1 MLKFSCFRFVF
12 KSIRRDESAKDKEL
26 MYLIKISILARR
38 LKMKKQVLLV
48 LFTALLLL
56 TLFVTPRNIHADS
69 FMLGNGSFNNA
80 AYPKTGWAAPWIL
93 YQSPDATANGYV
105 LTSRPADGKYV
116 VTVTHPGINDWDV
129 QFRHQNLVLRK
140 GVTYTWGF
148 TIKSNVDVTL
158 KGAALTWSDEP
169 WYPDFDCT
177 PKIKL
182 KAGQEV
188 KYLRTFTM
196 DQDYKQAY
204 FVVYLSDLSKIKKD
218 SNKKVESITPYTIT
232 MDNFTLVGGENTQQP
247 KPRTISPFR
256 VNFEGYIPDGKKIA
270 ILVDSSKSQLD
281 WQLKDGNNKVLASGF
296 TTVLG
301 TDASSGD
308 HIHLIDF
315 SFFNDPSVG
324 TAYLYA
330 KNGTL
335 ECPDQITMKYDLY
348 KNLKYNALNFFY
360 QQRSGIAINLPLNMA
375 LRRPAGHVDQNG
387 NPSDI
392 GEPVSDEIGNAFL
405 VNQGYKKSDYSSV
418 NAAKGWYDAG
428 DHGKYVPS
436 GALALW
442 LMQNQYERTLY
453 ISGAKPEAYAD
464 GTMRIPEKSNSYPDI
479 LDEARW
485 EMEMLLGLQVKSG
498 AKKGM
503 VHHKFHDTVWA
514 MTPKKPSDNKLERV
528 AYPPSTSATL
538 AFAAVAAQSYRLW
551 KNLDKSFADTCLTAA
566 KEAWNAAL
574 KYPNEYTRTLFMD
587 DTDGCDKRRENR
599 VDYGGGYYECQSYDS
614 NEKIKV
620 KGDNTDEL
628 FWAACELYLATG
640 GNSYSNVINN
650 SKHFGW
656 NVGLKGVNN
665 AGEEGPF
672 DWRDTAALGSLSLA
686 LLSPNSNYKSIA
698 KNQINNYANAV
709 LNVMKGQKYPVPI
722 TKYYWGSNSNVLNR
736 AIILAY
742 AYDLNNRNKQYLD
755 GVTQCMDYLLGT
767 NANFISYVT
776 SDNSNSTFYAKNPH
790 HRFWAKQVNPDYP
803 SPPPG
808 VIVGGPCQ
816 VVEDYDIF
824 MQETEFPLS
833 NVLIGNTYK
842 RFADVYPQK
851 CYIDHCDA
859 YACNEVAVNW
869 NAALAWVAGFVDEAV
884 NYDITPPAA
893 PWNLRCASRTSTTI
907 SLQWDPTWDNKKVAK
922 YQVYQNGTLIS
933 TTSSLTYNVKNLK
946 ANTTYRFSVRAVDL
960 AGNISGH
967 SSALNVTTLP

>member
-1 MLKFSCFRFVF
+1 
-12 KSIRRDESAKDKEL
+12 
-26 MYLIKISILARR
+26 
-38 LKMKKQVLLV
+38 MKKQILLT
-48 LFTALLLL
+48 LFAALLLL
-56 TLFVTPRNIHADS
+56 TVFTTPRNIHAYES
-69 FMLGNGSFNNA
+69 MLGNGSFNNA
-80 AYPKTGWAAPWIL
+80 SYPKTGWASPWVL
-93 YQSPDATANGYV
+93 YQSPDATAIGYV
-105 LTSRPADGKYV
+105 ETTRPAQGKYKV
-116 VTVTHPGINDWDV
+116 HVTHPGNNEWDI
-129 QFRHQNLVLRK
+129 QFRHQNLVLEK
-140 GVTYTWGF
+140 DKTYTWGF
-148 TIKSNVDVTL
+148 TITSNTDVTL
-158 KGAALTWSDEP
+158 KAAAITWSDEP
-169 WYPDFDCT
+169 WFPDFDNT
-177 PKIKL
+177 RTIKL

-188 KYLRTFTM
+188 KYNRTFTM
-196 DQDYKQAY
+196 KQDYKQAY
-204 FVVYLSDLSKIKKD
+204 FVVYLSDLSKIKKNG
-218 SNKKVESITPYTIT
+218 NKVTSITPYTIT
-232 MDNFTLVGGENTQQP
+232 MDDFFLTGGRNTQRP

-256 VNFEGYIPDGKKIA
+256 VNFEGYFPDGKKTA
-270 ILVDSSKSQLD
+270 ILVDSSKSPLD
-281 WQLKDGNNKVLASGF
+281 WQLKDGSNKVLASGF

-315 SFFNDPSVG
+315 SYFNDPSVR

-330 KNGTL
+330 KNGAL
-335 ECPDQITMKYDLY
+335 ECPESITMRYDLY
-348 KNLKYNALNFFY
+348 KDLKYDALNFFY
-360 QQRSGIAINLPLNMA
+360 QQRSGIAIDLPLNMG

-405 VNQGYKKSDYSSV
+405 VNKGYKKSDYSSV

-442 LMQNQYERTLY
+442 LMQNQYERTLHT
-453 ISGAKPEAYAD
+453 SGAKPEAYAD
-464 GTMRIPEKSNSYPDI
+464 GTMRIPENKNSYPDI

-498 AKKGM
+498 PKKGM
-503 VHHKFHDTVWA
+503 VHHKFHDTEWA
-514 MTPKKPSDNKLERV
+514 MTPKKPSDNKLKRV

-551 KNLDKSFADTCLTAA
+551 KNYDKSFAETCLTAA
-566 KEAWNAAL
+566 KEAWDAAL
-574 KYPNEYTRTLFMD
+574 KYPDEYSRTLIMD
-587 DTDGCDKRRENR
+587 DTDGCDGRKENR
-599 VDYGGGYYECQSYDS
+599 VDYGGGYYECESYTYDPKT
-614 NEKIKV
+614 NKEILKV

-672 DWRDTAALGSLSLA
+672 DWRDTAALGSISLA

-698 KNQINNYANAV
+698 QNQINNYANAV
-709 LNVMKGQKYPVPI
+709 LNVMKNQKYPVPI

-742 AYDLNNRNKQYLD
+742 AYDFSNRSKQYLD
-755 GVTQCMDYLLGT
+755 GVTQCMDYLLGM

-776 SDNSNSTFYAKNPH
+776 CSYNHPNYVKNPH
-790 HRFWAKQVNPDYP
+790 HRFWAQQVNPDYP

-816 VVEDYDIF
+816 VVEDYDNF
-824 MQETEFPLS
+824 MQETEFPCY
-833 NVLIGNTYK
+833 NVLVGNEYK

-884 NYDITPPAA
+884 NYDVTPPAA
-893 PWNLRCASRTSTTI
+893 PWNLRCTARTSTTV
-907 SLQWDPTWDNKKVAK
+907 SLQWDPTWDNKKVDK
-922 YQVYQNGTLIS
+922 YQVYQDGTLIGS
-933 TTSSLTYNVKNLK
+933 TSSLTYNVKNLK
-946 ANTTYRFSVRAVDL
+946 ANTTYRFTVRAVDL

>member
-1 MLKFSCFRFVF
+1 MKKRVLSMLF
-12 KSIRRDESAKDKEL
+12 IA
-26 MYLIKISILARR
+26 SIL
-38 LKMKKQVLLV
+38 M
-48 LFTALLLL
+48 
-56 TLFVTPRNIHADS
+56 TLFVMPQNIHAS
-69 FMLGNGSFNNA
+69 NEFMLGNSSFNNA
-80 AYPKTGWAAPWIL
+80 TYPKTGWASPWVL

-105 LTSRPADGKYV
+105 TTTRPAQGKYHV
-116 VTVTHPGINDWDV
+116 KVTHPGINNYDI
-129 QFRHQNLVLRK
+129 QFRHQNLVLLN

-148 TIKSNVDVTL
+148 EIKSSIDVTL

-169 WYPDFDCT
+169 WFPDFDKT
-177 PKIKL
+177 PKLKL
-182 KAGQEV
+182 KAGQVV
-188 KYLRTFTM
+188 KYSRTFTM
-196 DQDYKQAY
+196 KQDYKQAH
-204 FVVYLSDLSKIKKD
+204 FVVYLSDLSKIERD
-218 SNKKVESITPYTIT
+218 SNNKIKITPYTIT
-232 MDNFTLVGGENTQQP
+232 MDNFSLTGGANTQRP

-256 VNFEGYIPDGKKIA
+256 VNFEGYIPDGKKTA
-270 ILVDSSKSQLD
+270 ILVDSSTSPLD
-281 WQLKDGNNKVLASGF
+281 WQLKNSNKVLASGF

-301 TDASSGD
+301 TDTSSGD
-308 HIHLIDF
+308 HLHLIDF
-315 SFFNDPSVG
+315 SSFNDPSVRS
-324 TAYLYA
+324 AYLYA

-335 ECPDQITMKYDLY
+335 KCPDQINMTYDLY
-348 KNLKYNALNFFY
+348 EDLKYDALNFFY
-360 QQRSGIAINLPLNMA
+360 QQRSGIAINLPLNMG

-405 VNQGYKKSDYSSV
+405 VNQGYQKSDYGSI

-442 LMQNQYERTLY
+442 LMHNQYERTLQ
-453 ISGAKPEAYAD
+453 ISGAKPEAYAN
-464 GTMRIPEKSNSYPDI
+464 GTMRIPENKNSYPDI

-485 EMEMLLGLQVKSG
+485 EMEMLLGMQIKSG
-498 AKKGM
+498 VKKGM

-514 MTPKKPSDNKLERV
+514 MTPKKPSDNKLKRV

-551 KNLDKSFADTCLTAA
+551 KNLDKSFANTCLTAA
-566 KEAWNAAL
+566 KDAWDAAE
-574 KYPNEYTRTLFMD
+574 KYPNEYTRTLIMD
-587 DTDGCDKRRENR
+587 DTDGYDGRKENR

-614 NEKIKV
+614 EGEIKV
-620 KGDNTDEL
+620 QGDNTDEL

-640 GNSYSNVINN
+640 GTSYSNVINN

-656 NVGLKGVNN
+656 NVGLKGVNK

-686 LLSPNSNYKSIA
+686 LVGTNSNYQSIA
-698 KNQINNYANAV
+698 KYQINNYANAV

-722 TKYYWGSNSNVLNR
+722 TKYYWGSNSSVLNR

-742 AYDLNNRNKQYLD
+742 AYDLNYRNKQYLD
-755 GVTQCMDYLLGT
+755 GVTQCLDYLLGT

-776 SDNSNSTFYAKNPH
+776 SDMTNSSFYAKNPH

-808 VIVGGPCQ
+808 VILGGPCQ
-816 VVEDYDIF
+816 VVEDYDDF
-824 MQETEFPLS
+824 MKETEFPRS
-833 NVLIGNTYK
+833 NVLVGNTYK

-893 PWNLRCASRTSTTI
+893 PWNLKYTSRTSTTI

-922 YQVYQNGTLIS
+922 YQVYQNGTLVSSIS
-933 TTSSLTYNVKNLK
+933 YLTYNVKKLK
-946 ANTTYRFSVRAVDL
+946 ANTTYRFTVRAVDL

-967 SSALNVTTLP
+967 SSPLTVTTLP